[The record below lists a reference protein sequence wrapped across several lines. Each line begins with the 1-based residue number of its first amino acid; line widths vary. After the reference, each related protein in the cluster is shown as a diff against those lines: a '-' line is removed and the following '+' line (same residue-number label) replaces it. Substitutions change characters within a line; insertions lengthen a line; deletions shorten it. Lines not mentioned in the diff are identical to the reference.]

1 MSLGDSLIVKLTII
15 ICHNFVKMQNF
26 YVFASDGFANT
37 IHSILQIR
45 LYFYIRY
52 PCILENLI
60 LGCIISLLNVLYIYI
75 YIYIYIVLMRI
86 FFVKTC
92 MWHTWKSSACWE
104 DNYLWLLCKNNL
116 ITISTHI
123 FTSQECKDF
132 LPQRFSK
139 FM

>member
-26 YVFASDGFANT
+26 YVFTSDGFANT
-37 IHSILQIR
+37 IHSILWIR
-45 LYFYIRY
+45 FYFYIRY
-52 PCILENLI
+52 TCILENLI
-60 LGCIISLLNVLYIYI
+60 LVNIIDLPNIFMVDIYI
-75 YIYIYIVLMRI
+75 CCFTANI
-86 FFVKTC
+86 FVKTC

-104 DNYLWLLCKNNL
+104 DNCLWLLCKNNL

>member
-1 MSLGDSLIVKLTII
+1 MSLGDSLIVQLTII

-26 YVFASDGFANT
+26 YVFTSDGFANT
-37 IHSILQIR
+37 IHSILRIR
-45 LYFYIRY
+45 FYLYIRY
-52 PCILENLI
+52 HCILENLI
-60 LGCIISLLNVLYIYI
+60 LVSIINLPNYIYI
-75 YIYIYIVLMRI
+75 YIYIYIVLMLI

-92 MWHTWKSSACWE
+92 MWDTWKSSACWE
-104 DNYLWLLCKNNL
+104 DNCLWLLCKNNL